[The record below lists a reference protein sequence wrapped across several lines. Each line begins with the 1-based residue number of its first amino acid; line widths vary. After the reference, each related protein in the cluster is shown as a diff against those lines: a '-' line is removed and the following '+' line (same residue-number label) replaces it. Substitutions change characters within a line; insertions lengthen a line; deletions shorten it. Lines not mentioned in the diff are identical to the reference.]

1 MKQKIY
7 EPVREFER
15 QTSHCPLYVARLV
28 LDEARDY
35 FRTNWVPSPGS
46 RKGHLIRPAD
56 TLTRSHSLARPS
68 RAFASQ
74 IPFADSQAAQVSP
87 SDAEKADP
95 MGEGLAD
102 KLAQRAEMVFAN
114 HPFWQRKFQSAA
126 GREHLLSG
134 MRHWLAGVLAKEQP
148 ALFRALP
155 DSYKVGAPLPPQP
168 LSRPK
173 KIRKKHLTPSL
184 SPFEAERM
192 AQIKRPDGFI

>member
-1 MKQKIY
+1 
-7 EPVREFER
+7 
-15 QTSHCPLYVARLV
+15 LYVAWLV

-46 RKGHLIRPAD
+46 A
-56 TLTRSHSLARPS
+56 TLSHQMS
-68 RAFASQ
+68 
-74 IPFADSQAAQVSP
+74 
-87 SDAEKADP
+87 
-95 MGEGLAD
+95 EGLAD

-126 GREHLLSG
+126 GREYMLSG

-173 KIRKKHLTPSL
+173 KIRQRNHPARRFKHFVHGCKLL
-184 SPFEAERM
+184 AV
-192 AQIKRPDGFI
+192 